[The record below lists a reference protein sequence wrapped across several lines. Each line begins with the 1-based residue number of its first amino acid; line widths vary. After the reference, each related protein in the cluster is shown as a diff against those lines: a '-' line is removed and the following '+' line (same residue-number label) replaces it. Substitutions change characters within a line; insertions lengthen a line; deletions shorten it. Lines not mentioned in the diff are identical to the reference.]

1 MLQLKCSNLPVFA
14 IYTSLYLN
22 KCICEKKRYINV
34 KLMNYNFH
42 LYINAE
48 HAEKLGSLK
57 NPDNQG
63 VCLFFK
69 MSSSQGI

>member
-1 MLQLKCSNLPVFA
+1 
-14 IYTSLYLN
+14 
-22 KCICEKKRYINV
+22 
-34 KLMNYNFH
+34 MNYNFH
-42 LYINAE
+42 LYINAD